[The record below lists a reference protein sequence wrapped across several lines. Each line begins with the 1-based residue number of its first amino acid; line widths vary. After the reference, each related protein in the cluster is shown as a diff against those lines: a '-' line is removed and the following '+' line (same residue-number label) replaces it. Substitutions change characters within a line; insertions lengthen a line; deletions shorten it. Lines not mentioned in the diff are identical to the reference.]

1 MYISKQGC
9 IGTLVLLYSISANAE
24 ISLKDNFKFTANFID
39 LAMYSQESNV
49 DDNFTNSAGLFLN
62 TEIKLANES
71 QDFGVLKAQYVFNG
85 LNDDAQLNTSNNWFG
100 GVGSYVGGAIA
111 ANDLASSQLS
121 LLTWDKYWSDKKL
134 YTSVGRTNLRRYFL
148 YNNCQNILLCTDPIK
163 GAMGSLPTNYAYWG
177 GYAKYNLSD
186 HIYMHAGVFEVNTD
200 DYVYKKKGLDFS
212 FHHQLGY
219 TQVYGVGYKDKNSK
233 AELLYFYNNSEYR
246 NAYTQEK
253 YDGTDGLN
261 FRFNHDFNNQNIPT
275 VFGAYSYIDEK
286 NQPYKNYWELGLS
299 YKINQGKNHLGVKF
313 GQSQLNNDY
322 VLMTEKINGNNNKTT
337 SFLSLDTDINY
348 KRLTLSPFVQYI
360 WNPDNYYRS
369 TGKAFN
375 SNVIVGLVTQIKL
388 Y

>member
-1 MYISKQGC
+1 M
-9 IGTLVLLYSISANAE
+9 SANAE
-24 ISLKDNFKFTANFID
+24 VNLKDNFKFTANFID

-163 GAMGSLPTNYAYWG
+163 GAMGSLPINYAYWG

-313 GQSQLNNDY
+313 GQSQLNDDY

-369 TGKAFN
+369 TGKTFN